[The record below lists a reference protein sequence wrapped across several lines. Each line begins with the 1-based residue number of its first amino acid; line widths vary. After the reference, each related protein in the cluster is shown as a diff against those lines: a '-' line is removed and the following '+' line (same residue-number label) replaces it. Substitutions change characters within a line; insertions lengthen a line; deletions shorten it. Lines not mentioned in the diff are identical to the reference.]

1 MKAYWA
7 AILCGILCAGALYG
21 EEPEAP
27 AHEAQT
33 ETVKLVKLRIIIS
46 GDLYEWTTEGMAKP
60 EETIF
65 VLKEQTVI
73 SFTGLR
79 PGKDY
84 TQAGLEGEIARTR
97 YRLEESGYFYDVNV
111 SAVPPRRNP
120 GERTVIIEVTEGFLM
135 RFGGGNAYA
144 MFGRVGLGGERQ
156 EVRAY
161 GGWNRNGL
169 AYVHHRLGGLPLL
182 LGGSLFYYGLGG
194 GAANDAGL
202 PELSE
207 DTRPLA
213 GTITTGVYGGPDFQ
227 GGLGMDAVF
236 PLEEGSPE
244 WIFSAGPYLSYNP
257 IFPAADGGWPITMN
271 VNLKGFLYPQYQSGK
286 ALAAAALHIPL
297 PLNLEWS
304 LLGSG
309 GDAPEGLPSF
319 GLFNLYE
326 GLTLN
331 GYEGGGIRSGED
343 RETLMTRAYALGS
356 TELRYTALDRTLA
369 RILRVKLILFAFAEG
384 ARLFD
389 KEAWADAFGA
399 GLRLHFDNPIFAW
412 FSFSYGW
419 THQGR
424 GRFIFSGAAGF

>member
-1 MKAYWA
+1 MKAAWA
-7 AILCGILCAGALYG
+7 AILCGMLCAGVLSAK
-21 EEPEAP
+21 EAETG
-27 AHEAQT
+27 AREGQS

-46 GDLYEWTTEGMAKP
+46 GALYEWTTEGMAKP
-60 EETIF
+60 EETSS

-79 PGKDY
+79 PGRDY
-84 TQAGLEGEIARTR
+84 TPAKLEGEIARTR

-111 SAVPPRRNP
+111 TTVPPRRNP

-144 MFGRVGLGGERQ
+144 MFGQVGLGGERQ

-161 GGWNRNGL
+161 GGWNQNGL
-169 AYVHHRLGGLPLL
+169 AYAHHRLGGLPLL
-182 LGGSLFYYGLGG
+182 LGGSLFYYGPGG
-194 GAANDAGL
+194 GANSAGL

-207 DTRPLA
+207 NTRPLA
-213 GTITTGVYGGPDFQ
+213 GTITTGLYGGPDFQ
-227 GGLGMDAVF
+227 GGFGMDAIF
-236 PLEEGSPE
+236 PLEEGSPA

-257 IFPAADGGWPITMN
+257 IFPAAKGNRPITAN
-271 VNLKGFLYPQYQSGK
+271 VNLKGFWYPQYQSGK

-297 PLNLEWS
+297 PLSLEWS

-309 GDAPEGLPSF
+309 GGAPEGLPGF

-331 GYEGGGIRSGED
+331 GCEGGGIRSGED
-343 RETLMTRAYALGS
+343 RETLMTRFYALGS
-356 TELRYTALDRTLA
+356 TEMRYTALDRTIA
-369 RILRVKLILFAFAEG
+369 RIVRMKLILFAFAEG

-389 KEAWADAFGA
+389 KDAWTDAFGA

-419 THQGR
+419 THEGR